1 MRAERPVRRSLR
13 SWSSASQAADPSR
26 RITISRSENEG
37 ELEGILR
44 RRAGW
49 AACAGKA
56 ASAIGTFIGV
66 YLGWALRTGPSVMG
80 AQPPMGL
87 GGAILCQPL
96 PRPRSMRLPVPA
108 RRRLTLP
115 APAASAQPPPTADAR
130 ATFQPRLPDAR
141 CLGDAPL
148 PSLR

>member
-1 MRAERPVRRSLR
+1 
-13 SWSSASQAADPSR
+13 
-26 RITISRSENEG
+26 IS
-37 ELEGILR
+37 R
-44 RRAGW
+44 RRAGS
-49 AACAGKA
+49 AAGAGKA

-66 YLGWALRTGPSVMG
+66 YLGWALRTGPSGMG

-87 GGAILCQPL
+87 GGGILCQPL
-96 PRPRSMRLPVPA
+96 PRPRSIRLPVAA

-141 CLGDAPL
+141 RPGNAPL
-148 PSLR
+148 ASLR